1 MAYTVKSGD
10 TLSSIAAAHGISV
23 DELVRLNG
31 LITVGQVLK
40 LVAAPVTPPVVVP
53 PVVVPPKPAPI
64 GGTVKFYE
72 LGPSGTVAANKVLQT
87 ALNKEFGGVVV
98 DGDYG
103 PQTMAAY
110 VRWQTKVGSTAQPW
124 DGLPG
129 KVSLPPLA
137 AKYGFKVD
145 YSAPPAPAAG
155 AEPAQN
161 YTRTTYGGRTVNQ
174 RTKDMLA
181 QAAAIYGGSF
191 TLSQGS
197 YNVGVAASAGTHDGG
212 GVVDVASTDTK
223 LLKALRQVGFAAWIR
238 SPAEGFAY
246 HTHCCAI
253 GDREMSGIAKDQI
266 TSYFNGRNGLADNG
280 RDTAPSSVGRPY
292 PAWAKKYGAPI

>member
-1 MAYTVKSGD
+1 MYTVKTGD
-10 TLSSIAAAHGISV
+10 TLSSIASAHGISV

-31 LITVGQVLK
+31 LITVGQVLR
-40 LVAAPVTPPVVVP
+40 LTSTTPPVVP
-53 PVVVPPKPAPI
+53 PTPI

-87 ALNKEFGGVVV
+87 ALNREFGGVVI

-103 PQTMAAY
+103 PQTTAAY
-110 VRWQTKVGSTAQPW
+110 TRWQEKVGPNAKPW

-137 AKYGFKVD
+137 TKYGFTVN
-145 YSAPPAPAAG
+145 YTSPPAPPAG
-155 AEPAQN
+155 SEPAQN
-161 YTRTTYGGRTVNQ
+161 YTRTTWSGRTINQ
-174 RTKDMLA
+174 RTKDMLN
-181 QAAAIYGGSF
+181 AAEATSGVSIN
-191 TLSQGS
+191 LSQGS
-197 YNVGVAASAGTHDGG
+197 YNAGGVSASAGTHDGG
-212 GVVDVASTDTK
+212 GVIDISNTDAK
-223 LLKALRQVGFAAWIR
+223 LLKALRQAGFAAWIR

-246 HTHCCAI
+246 HIHACAI
-253 GDREMSGIAKDQI
+253 GDKEMSSSAKNQI
-266 TSYFNGRNGLADNG
+266 TSYFNGRNGLANNG